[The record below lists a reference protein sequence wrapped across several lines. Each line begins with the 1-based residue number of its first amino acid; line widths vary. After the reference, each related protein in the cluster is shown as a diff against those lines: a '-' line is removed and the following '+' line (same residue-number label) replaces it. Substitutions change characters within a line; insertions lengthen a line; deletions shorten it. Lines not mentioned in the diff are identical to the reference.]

1 MDTTT
6 APVTES
12 EAQHQAPGRVSP
24 RRSRIDAPHPVDT
37 PSPPSAVAN
46 PAGTLSLLEV
56 IEQPTEDLI
65 AAVTGL
71 SEAARREQLEL
82 QANQLAEHLRQ
93 RLRDVDHRESQ
104 LNARVA
110 QLEADLRAGRVW
122 LREQE
127 HEFAEREAELRRQL
141 EDAQVRGEAK
151 TDAAE
156 EEVGLDEARAA
167 LADREQAL
175 ALKENELREQRFEF
189 QRQSAALRHAQQ
201 LWEQE
206 RARQEAELARE
217 RERLARKFED
227 QSADRDRQLRTAEE
241 LVARE
246 SEQLARDRAE
256 LASDRQMWD
265 ERRRSETEALA
276 ERTKIAEDDLAQ
288 QRVRLDG
295 RAEWVER
302 QRAGLEQVRAEIASL
317 HRQSLEM
324 RLVAEQL
331 WSQISGRMSPAEVAQ
346 SIARLRLKL
355 AEHYRLEEQAL
366 EAKKQ
371 ELVELS
377 ERIANRHQELS
388 VLQCGLKDWSASR
401 QSEIEEQAAAL
412 VQREQDLQA
421 QQDEIRHA
429 RLQWQGERLSYE
441 QQLRELRA
449 QLRSAPAA
457 A

>member
-1 MDTTT
+1 
-6 APVTES
+6 
-12 EAQHQAPGRVSP
+12 
-24 RRSRIDAPHPVDT
+24 
-37 PSPPSAVAN
+37 
-46 PAGTLSLLEV
+46 
-56 IEQPTEDLI
+56 
-65 AAVTGL
+65 
-71 SEAARREQLEL
+71 
-82 QANQLAEHLRQ
+82 
-93 RLRDVDHRESQ
+93 
-104 LNARVA
+104 
-110 QLEADLRAGRVW
+110 
-122 LREQE
+122 
-127 HEFAEREAELRRQL
+127 
-141 EDAQVRGEAK
+141 
-151 TDAAE
+151 
-156 EEVGLDEARAA
+156 
-167 LADREQAL
+167 
-175 ALKENELREQRFEF
+175 
-189 QRQSAALRHAQQ
+189 
-201 LWEQE
+201 
-206 RARQEAELARE
+206 
-217 RERLARKFED
+217 
-227 QSADRDRQLRTAEE
+227 
-241 LVARE
+241 
-246 SEQLARDRAE
+246 
-256 LASDRQMWD
+256 MWD
-265 ERRRSETEALA
+265 ERRRSESEALA
-276 ERTKIAEDDLAQ
+276 ERTKIAEDELAE

-302 QRAGLEQVRAEIASL
+302 QRAGLEQVRTEITAL

-388 VLQCGLKDWSASR
+388 VLQSGLKDWSAAR
-401 QSEIEEQAAAL
+401 QSETEEQAAAL